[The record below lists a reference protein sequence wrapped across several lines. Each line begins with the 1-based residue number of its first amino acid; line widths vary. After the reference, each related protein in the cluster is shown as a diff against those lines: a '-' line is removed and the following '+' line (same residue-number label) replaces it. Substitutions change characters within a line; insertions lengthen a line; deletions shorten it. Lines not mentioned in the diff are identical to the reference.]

1 MNKELNLIIL
11 GSSGQLGK
19 EFQELSNQY
28 MQGMSFN
35 FLSKEKFD
43 VTKDNDISAYLYD
56 GCKNI
61 IINCSAYTKV
71 DLAEEESEKA
81 MLINGFSL
89 KNITKIAN
97 DTNSTLVHF
106 STDYVFSGN
115 TNSPYIE
122 EDKTDP
128 QTAYG
133 ESKLLG
139 ENLVINSTLKSI
151 VIRTSWL
158 YSSMSN
164 NFVRTI
170 ISKSSEN
177 KRLNIVDDQKG
188 SPTYAR
194 DLADAVLKLISSDN
208 FSHAASKN
216 SLYHY
221 SNLGIT
227 SWYEF
232 ACEIFKCINADISLL
247 KPIKTHAYNAPAKRP
262 QYSALNSSKIRDY
275 FNIEIPDW
283 KDSLKECIHNMQ

>member
-1 MNKELNLIIL
+1 MNKKLNLIIL

-19 EFQELSNQY
+19 EFIELSNQY
-28 MQGMSFN
+28 SQDMNFN
-35 FLSKEKFD
+35 FLSKKKFD
-43 VTKDNDISAYLYD
+43 VTKDKDLSAYLSD
-56 GCKNI
+56 GSENI

-71 DLAEEESEKA
+71 DLAEKETEEA

-97 DTNSTLVHF
+97 DNNSTLLHF

-115 TNSPYIE
+115 TNTPYTE

-128 QTAYG
+128 HTVYG
-133 ESKLLG
+133 ESKLYG
-139 ENLVINSTLKSI
+139 ENLVINSALKSI

-164 NFVRTI
+164 NFVSTI

-177 KRLNIVDDQKG
+177 ERLNIVNDQKG

-194 DLADAVLKLISSDN
+194 DLAEAVLKMISSDK
-208 FSHAASKN
+208 FTHVASKN

-221 SNLGIT
+221 SNLGIA

-232 ACEIFKCINADISLL
+232 ACEIFKYINADISLL
-247 KPIKTHAYNAPAKRP
+247 NPIKTDAYDAPAKRP
-262 QYSALNSSKIRDY
+262 QYSALNTSKIRDY

-283 KDSLKECIHNMQ
+283 KDSLKECIHNME